1 MLASESFTVTDSGV
15 VSLDRNL
22 FSLYKRHPLTLKT
35 KGYDLVQSKKE
46 DRSKMQIKQRKV
58 RTL

>member
-1 MLASESFTVTDSGV
+1 MFAGESLTVTDSGV
-15 VSLDRNL
+15 ISLDRNL
-22 FSLYKRHPLTLKT
+22 LSLYKRNPLNMKS